1 MGNRN
6 RAHIV
11 ALLSIV
17 ISIAVIC
24 STQFS
29 MVTTAQQMPSQG
41 GYGGNYGQ
49 QGPQPG
55 GSDNFLTIQGLEG
68 LQGFTTGENR
78 LSLAAMPVSQQ
89 NNQIGFQVIG
99 FAISSGDSGTAAVYS
114 LSTPLAGVIDPS
126 QNTLQVDLTGLDE
139 AIQDAGFLD
148 SSQVYDTIRTDPKVL
163 IIDIDMTFQ
172 GTQGSQT
179 TFSVNAMDIVPPDGK
194 MQAFSMQQPTQ
205 LIIDSQSMRIFM
217 VAIPQVVDTFN
228 NYFGATYNQVLPIV
242 YAQPVMVYPP
252 IFTPYLTPF
261 PIFFSGFTSF
271 NPFFFGSG
279 FHSFYSFG
287 RFGGHFPI
295 HDRNFGRSDFYN
307 FRRGRI
313 GSGEIGRGGGQFRP
327 GGGNQI
333 GRPGG
338 DNQNRPGSGSG
349 QNRPGGGNTV
359 RPGGGGNQNRP
370 GGGGNQVRPGG
381 GGSQNRP
388 GGGNLVRP
396 GGGGNQNRPG
406 GEGQFRPGGGSQ
418 NRPGGGSNLVR
429 PGGGGSQNRPGGGG
443 SQVRPGGG
451 GSRGGGGGVRRR

>member
-1 MGNRN
+1 
-6 RAHIV
+6 
-11 ALLSIV
+11 
-17 ISIAVIC
+17 
-24 STQFS
+24 

-41 GYGGNYGQ
+41 SYGGNDGQ
-49 QGPQPG
+49 QALQSGD
-55 GSDNFLTIQGLEG
+55 SANFLTIQGLEG
-68 LQGFTTGENR
+68 LQGFTTGDNR
-78 LSLAAMPVSQQ
+78 LSLAAIPVSQQ
-89 NNQIGFQVIG
+89 NNQMGFQVIG
-99 FAISSGDSGTAAVYS
+99 FAVSSADSDTAAVYS

-148 SSQVYDTIRTDPKVL
+148 SSQVYDTIRTDPKVI

-179 TFSVNAMDIVPPDGK
+179 TFSVNAMDIIPPDGK

-228 NYFGATYNQVLPIV
+228 NYYGATFNQVLPIV
-242 YAQPVMVYPP
+242 YAQPVLVYPP

-279 FHSFYSFG
+279 FHSFYNFR

-307 FRRGRI
+307 FRRGRVGGGSI
-313 GSGEIGRGGGQFRP
+313 GGGGGQFRR

-333 GRPGG
+333 GRGE
-338 DNQNRPGSGSG
+338 
-349 QNRPGGGNTV
+349 
-359 RPGGGGNQNRP
+359 GGNQNRP
-370 GGGGNQVRPGG
+370 GGGNQVRPGG
-381 GGSQNRP
+381 GNNQNRP
-388 GGGNLVRP
+388 GGGNQVRP
-396 GGGGNQNRPG
+396 GGNNQNRPG
-406 GEGQFRPGGGSQ
+406 GGNQVRPGGGNNQVRPGGGNNQVRPGGGNNQ
-418 NRPGGGSNLVR
+418 NRPGGGNQVR
-429 PGGGGSQNRPGGGG
+429 PGGGNNQNRPGGGN
-443 SQVRPGGG
+443 QVRPGGS
-451 GSRGGGGGVRRR
+451 GSRGGGGGRLRR